1 MNAEYK
7 DGKILNFKPVD
18 DQEDIRNITGQDDV
32 MQWDAQEQRYRVIP
46 EHDCGYQQIKDEF
59 TQVILQIE
67 EEDDG
72 MNANEPDG
80 LAQGWIEA
88 LRFAITIINTKMKEE
103 A

>member
-7 DGKILNFKPVD
+7 DGFIYFKPVD
-18 DQEDIRNITGQDDV
+18 DQEDIRNITGQDR
-32 MQWDAQEQRYRVIP
+32 ALNLKHPLLQEL
-46 EHDCGYQQIKDEF
+46 KDEF

-72 MNANEPDG
+72 MDDNEPYGKLYYDDEDG

-103 A
+103 